1 MLTKNKIG
9 LALVLIRRNATP
21 VFCALL
27 PQVSHKTLRFFN
39 EQSLTTFSQKEQV
52 EESGFTD
59 PPGIHLIPLPF
70 ADDIRAAPIQ
80 EAFRGMRYHYIT
92 SKSHFYSLS

>member
-1 MLTKNKIG
+1 
-9 LALVLIRRNATP
+9 LVWLWSLSGATLRWYSAFYFLRS
-21 VFCALL
+21 VT
-27 PQVSHKTLRFFN
+27 KTLRFFN

-80 EAFRGMRYHYIT
+80 EAFRGMRYHHTT
-92 SKSHFYSLS
+92 SESHFYSLS